1 MSNLIP
7 EGRYK
12 AVVHDFGT
20 GASNTKGTSYLRLGL
35 RILEGDCA
43 GRIIDAML
51 WITDKTR
58 PRVATDLVAIGYDS
72 DEDPLA
78 AFGNAKTL
86 EQVPCAARPVQIVVK
101 HEEFNGR
108 VDARV
113 AYINALSKEAP
124 RATAESRAAW
134 KDAFSKARQGS
145 GRERAPAPQ
154 PIEDAPFL
162 PRPIPPSRP
171 GGLGKPRPRARGVM
185 NEYMKSVVDSI
196 EAIAKQRD
204 DARAEAERLKAE
216 RDKARVGIALLR
228 EELGLGL
235 SDMTQ
240 RTADL
245 AREVIDLRRERDAM
259 RAAIKAAVD
268 ARDAFKPGE
277 AQNFDAALEADRVAM
292 DALRTLLEVK
302 P

>member
-20 GASNTKGTSYLRLGL
+20 GASKTKGTPYLRLGL
-35 RILEGDCA
+35 RILEGDCT

-51 WITDKTR
+51 WITDKTM
-58 PRVATDLVAIGYDS
+58 PRVATDLMAIGYDS

-124 RATAESRAAW
+124 PATAESRAAW

-162 PRPIPPSRP
+162 PHPRTLSPAREASANRGP
-171 GGLGKPRPRARGVM
+171 GLGA
-185 NEYMKSVVDSI
+185 S
-196 EAIAKQRD
+196 
-204 DARAEAERLKAE
+204 
-216 RDKARVGIALLR
+216 
-228 EELGLGL
+228 
-235 SDMTQ
+235 
-240 RTADL
+240 
-245 AREVIDLRRERDAM
+245 
-259 RAAIKAAVD
+259 
-268 ARDAFKPGE
+268 
-277 AQNFDAALEADRVAM
+277 
-292 DALRTLLEVK
+292 
-302 P
+302 